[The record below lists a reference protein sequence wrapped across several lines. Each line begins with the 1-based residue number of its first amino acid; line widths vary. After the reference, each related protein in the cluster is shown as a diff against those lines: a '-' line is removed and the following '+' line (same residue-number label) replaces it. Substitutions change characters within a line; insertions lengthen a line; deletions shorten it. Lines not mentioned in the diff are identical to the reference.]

1 MGNKKLM
8 ENKMKKKWYRSRK
21 DKMIGGVCG
30 GLGEYFDIDPTLV
43 RIIFVVGLFMAAGFL
58 AYIVLWIVVPEE
70 PLIPATKN
78 NTETT
83 GEPGAEANP
92 AKDQQQQTPEVPK
105 RNRSGIFG
113 GIMVILGV
121 LLLLGNFVAFHAFWP
136 LVLILIGVG
145 ILLKNR
151 ND

>member
-1 MGNKKLM
+1 
-8 ENKMKKKWYRSRK
+8 MKKKWYRSRK

-30 GLGEYFDIDPTLV
+30 GIGEYFDIDPTLI
-43 RIIFVVGLFMAAGFL
+43 RILFVVGLFMAAGFL

-70 PLIPATKN
+70 PLIPATSN

-83 GEPGAEANP
+83 GDPGAGTGTLQDENQKP
-92 AKDQQQQTPEVPK
+92 TDVPR

-121 LLLLGNFVAFHAFWP
+121 LLLIDNFVTFHAFWP

>member
-1 MGNKKLM
+1 
-8 ENKMKKKWYRSRK
+8 MKKKWYRSRK

-30 GLGEYFDIDPTLV
+30 GIGEYFDIDPTLI
-43 RIIFVVGLFMAAGFL
+43 RILFVVGLFMAAGFL

-70 PLIPATKN
+70 PLIPATSN
-78 NTETT
+78 NTEAT
-83 GEPGAEANP
+83 GDPGAGTGTLQDENQKP
-92 AKDQQQQTPEVPK
+92 TDVPR

-121 LLLLGNFVAFHAFWP
+121 LLLIDNFVTFHAFWP

>member
-1 MGNKKLM
+1 
-8 ENKMKKKWYRSRK
+8 MKKKWYRSRK

-30 GLGEYFDIDPTLV
+30 GIGEYFDIDPTLI
-43 RIIFVVGLFMAAGFL
+43 RILFVVGLFMAAGFL

-70 PLIPATKN
+70 PLIPISSN

-83 GEPGAEANP
+83 GEAGTGTGTAQDET
-92 AKDQQQQTPEVPK
+92 QQTTDVPK

-121 LLLLGNFVAFHAFWP
+121 LLLIDNFVTFHAFWP

>member
-1 MGNKKLM
+1 
-8 ENKMKKKWYRSRK
+8 MKKKWYRSRK

-30 GLGEYFDIDPTLV
+30 GIGEYFDIDPTLI
-43 RIIFVVGLFMAAGFL
+43 RILFVVGLFMAAGFL

-70 PLIPATKN
+70 PLIPVSSN

-83 GEPGAEANP
+83 GEAGTGTGTAQDET
-92 AKDQQQQTPEVPK
+92 QQTTDVPK

-121 LLLLGNFVAFHAFWP
+121 LLLIDNFVTFHAFWP